1 MPEILWKNMK
11 CTVVRMLLGLDYLD
25 MVMRWHRAVT
35 EEIPYHKD
43 ALSMADLE
51 MIPEGAYRN
60 RKYASEGVSKTKKI
74 NRALEDILYDP
85 QTSGG
90 LMIAVS
96 ENDAKNLLV
105 DLLITIPCA

>member
-1 MPEILWKNMK
+1 M
-11 CTVVRMLLGLDYLD
+11 
-25 MVMRWHRAVT
+25 
-35 EEIPYHKD
+35 
-43 ALSMADLE
+43 MADLG

-96 ENDAKNLLV
+96 ENDAKNLLE
-105 DLLITIPCA
+105 DLQNTIPCAKIIGYIEEKEEKSIILE